1 MKCNVNFLQITRSCS
16 RVVGIS
22 RTRVQRCVLLLGT
35 VLSITACSGGSNDDA
50 SRAQVNAKSVAE
62 QITAD
67 PASTSPVQPV
77 STADNNGTSNPL
89 EDSENDLNTLD
100 VRALFDTE
108 GLASSDAA
116 LKQLLLSR
124 YTIENGQVVPTSAWV
139 CADTVDQFRVYY
151 FFDAG
156 VLDPARQVAVER
168 TLNTND
174 TLTDITFFWS
184 VSSSDSVAMTSVTT
198 GRDGDLLSTG
208 RQYDVNG
215 FRFLIVDGITSF
227 SASSVLRGELV
238 CASYDLLD

>member
-1 MKCNVNFLQITRSCS
+1 MA
-16 RVVGIS
+16 GIS
-22 RTRVQRCVLLLGT
+22 RTRVQHCVFLLGT
-35 VLSITACSGGSNDDA
+35 VLSITACSGSSNDDT

-62 QITAD
+62 QITTD

-77 STADNNGTSNPL
+77 SAADGNGISNPL
-89 EDSENDLNTLD
+89 EDTENGVDDLDLS
-100 VRALFDTE
+100 ALYDTE
-108 GLASSDAA
+108 GLASSEAA

-124 YTIENGQVVPTSAWV
+124 YSIENGQVVPTSAWV

-156 VLDPARQVAVER
+156 VLDQARQVAVER

-184 VSSSDSVAMTSVTT
+184 VSSNDSVAMTSVTT

-215 FRFLIVDGITSF
+215 FRFLLVDGVTSF

-238 CASYDLLD
+238 CAGYDLLD